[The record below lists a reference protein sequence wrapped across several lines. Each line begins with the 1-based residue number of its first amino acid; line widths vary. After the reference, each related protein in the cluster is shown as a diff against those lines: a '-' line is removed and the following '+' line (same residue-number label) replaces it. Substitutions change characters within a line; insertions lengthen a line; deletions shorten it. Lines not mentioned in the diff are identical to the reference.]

1 MCVTQRLVILSFRKP
16 PACTSPW
23 SSHIYRISIICGSN
37 IKYGSQDK
45 RCPYGFTEQNM
56 IALISCIVAQT
67 KDRGQQDRSALAT
80 NHTLHARHSPSFVQT
95 MSRHGPC
102 WGPNLQQ
109 LCDLLLLQLNYLGS
123 NRQLGTLTWP

>member
-1 MCVTQRLVILSFRKP
+1 MYCNFKKANRVEMCVWLKDWWYSAFKSHRLVHLP
-16 PACTSPW
+16 EAATSTE
-23 SSHIYRISIICGSN
+23 SVIICGCN

-67 KDRGQQDRSALAT
+67 KDRGQQDGSALAT

-109 LCDLLLLQLNYLGS
+109 LCDLLLL
-123 NRQLGTLTWP
+123 